1 MFRLPS
7 PAVLLHLLFALSPL
21 LSSVLAQAEPAPTP
35 PAPAPALRV
44 EVPTFQNPTCP
55 IMGKKV
61 SMPLF
66 VDTDAGR
73 FYICCKPCIK
83 KILADLPAATKT
95 AYPTTKEL
103 DNKLCPVSGEPIG
116 DDAVLVALQGYSF
129 RVCCAACVTTA
140 RADSQITLTKL
151 LREGVVDIGNTVSPD
166 SGEPVVKNQ
175 FVLIGN
181 SLVRLASAK
190 AVEAIEKDPA
200 TMLQKAKEQA
210 KQLPPRPKHVHEKK
224 TATPAAPLPG
234 AGK

>member
-7 PAVLLHLLFALSPL
+7 PSVVFAALFALPL
-21 LSSVLAQAEPAPTP
+21 VLGSVLAQAEPAPTP
-35 PAPAPALRV
+35 PASPGLRV
-44 EVPTFQNPTCP
+44 EVPTFPNPTCP

-83 KILADLPAATKT
+83 KILADVPAATKT

-116 DDAVLVALQGYSF
+116 DDAVAVMLQGYSF
-129 RVCCAACVTTA
+129 RVCCAACVATA

-151 LREGVVDIGNTVSPD
+151 LREGVVDVGNTVSPD
-166 SGEPVVKNQ
+166 SGEPVAKNQ
-175 FVLIGN
+175 FVLVGN
-181 SLVRLASAK
+181 SIVRLASAK
-190 AVEAIEKDPA
+190 SVDSIEKQPA
-200 TMLQKAKEQA
+200 KMLQKAVEQA
-210 KQLPPRPKHVHEKK
+210 KQLPARPKHVHEKK
-224 TATPAAPLPG
+224 TETPAAPLPG